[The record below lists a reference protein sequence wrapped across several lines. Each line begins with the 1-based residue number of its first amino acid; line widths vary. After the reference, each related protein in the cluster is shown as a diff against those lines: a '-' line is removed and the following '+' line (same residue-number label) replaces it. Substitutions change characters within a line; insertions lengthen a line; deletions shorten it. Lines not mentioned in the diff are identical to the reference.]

1 MREGYTVVNR
11 EVICG
16 ASVLALGLVP
26 YGASAQA
33 SDPVSIVVTATGFE
47 QDRTDSGQAVSV
59 IDASTLEQRQ
69 ARSVASALQQVPSVR
84 VNRNGSRGSVTGVSL
99 RGAATG
105 QTLVLLDGVR
115 INDPS
120 STGGAVDFGNLLL
133 GSIRRIEVMRG
144 ANAIAYGSEAIGGVI
159 DLSTSDPAAPNGLSL
174 RAMAEGGS
182 AETVQGIADLGYRDG
197 DLRLDAGITGLS
209 TAGISSAAERF
220 GASERD
226 GLRNWTAHARAQ
238 VPLSDA
244 VAVDLRGYAIDSKL
258 DYDNF
263 FGTPADSADVSA
275 FGQETLYGGLEAKS
289 FGGKLTS
296 RLALTYLTNRR
307 DYRSAP
313 DAPVNFGYRG
323 ETLRFEYKGKLAL
336 GGIGHAVFGYGH
348 DAPEYRFF
356 GFGSDETH
364 SAETDSVFGMMTLK
378 PVQRLSL
385 TGGVRYDEHSAFGG
399 ITTFGANA
407 NYGLGDGLT
416 RLRVAFGEG
425 FRTPSLYQ
433 LYDSYS
439 GNGALAPE
447 RSTSFDAGVDR
458 SFADGRGRVSL
469 SAFTRLTRDQIDY
482 DMTTYRYTNIAR
494 TRSRGVEAEL
504 AFAPG
509 DGLDLALAY
518 SLLDARNLSSGAD
531 EARLP
536 RRPVHA
542 VNLSLDKTW
551 RMGLSLGTTL
561 RIASDSTDPV
571 APNGSIDGYSLLDL
585 RARWQVVEQ
594 YDIFLRLENALD
606 ATYETAYGYGTEP
619 RSVFAGI
626 QLRY

>member
-1 MREGYTVVNR
+1 MREGFTVLNKNM
-11 EVICG
+11 ICG
-16 ASVLALGLVP
+16 ASVLALGLIP
-26 YGASAQA
+26 YGASAQT
-33 SDPVSIVVTATGFE
+33 SDPVAIVVTATGFE
-47 QDRTDSGQAVSV
+47 QDRTESGQAVSV
-59 IDASTLEQRQ
+59 IDASTLERRQ
-69 ARSVASALQQVPSVR
+69 ARTVAEALQQVPSVR
-84 VNRNGSRGSVTGVSL
+84 VNRTGSLGSVTGVSL
-99 RGAATG
+99 RGAETG
-105 QTLVLLDGVR
+105 QTLVLLDGIR

-133 GSIRRIEVMRG
+133 GNIRRIEVMRG
-144 ANAIAYGSEAIGGVI
+144 ANAVAYGSEAIGGVI
-159 DLSTSDPAAPNGLSL
+159 DLSTSDPTAPNGLSL
-174 RAMAEGGS
+174 RAMAEAGS
-182 AETVQGIADLGYRDG
+182 AETVQGLADLGYRDG

-238 VPLSDA
+238 MPLSDA
-244 VAVDLRGYAIDSKL
+244 VALDLRGYAIDSKL
-258 DYDNF
+258 EYDSF
-263 FGTPADSADVSA
+263 FGTPADSADVSE
-275 FGQETLYGGLEAKS
+275 FGQETLYGGLEATS
-289 FGGKLTS
+289 FGGALTS
-296 RLALTYLTNRR
+296 RFALTYLTNRR

-313 DAPVNFGYRG
+313 DAPVDFGYRG

-336 GGIGHAVFGYGH
+336 AGIGHLVAGYSH
-348 DAPEYRFF
+348 DTPEYRFF

-364 SAETDSVFGMMTLK
+364 SAATDSVFGMLTVK
-378 PVQRLSL
+378 PAQRLSL
-385 TGGVRYDEHSAFGG
+385 SGGVRYDEHSAFGG
-399 ITTFGANA
+399 ITTLGANA

-439 GNGALAPE
+439 GNAALAPE
-447 RSTSFDAGVDR
+447 RSTSFDAGIDR
-458 SFADGRGRVSL
+458 SFADGRGRASL
-469 SAFTRLTRDQIDY
+469 SAFTRLTRDQIGY
-482 DMTTYRYTNIAR
+482 DLTTYRYTNVAR

-504 AFAPG
+504 AFAASE
-509 DGLDLALAY
+509 GLDLALAY
-518 SLLDARNLSSGAD
+518 SLLDARDLSIGAE

-561 RIASDSTDPV
+561 RIASGSTDPL
-571 APNGSIDGYSLLDL
+571 APTGSIDGYTLLNL
-585 RARWQVVEQ
+585 RARWQAAEQ
-594 YDIFLRLENALD
+594 YHIFVRLENAFD
-606 ATYETAYGYGTEP
+606 ASYETAYGYGTEP